1 MYKEIENYFKELS
14 NKDRQIFNKRIINTE
29 YYIHGLR
36 TDEIRKALKLIDDYD
51 AFLKIKNFE
60 SYEMMFLYSEV
71 IAKLKDTSKII
82 ECLRGFLPLVDNWA
96 IIDNLGSRLK
106 KIDKTLML
114 EYVKECLESDYEF
127 IKRFGVV
134 MFINGYLREEYLD
147 LFFDYFDRIDKS
159 QYYVMMAVAWAIA
172 SAYVRYKDRTL
183 EYLDNN
189 CLDDLTFNKALSKLN
204 DSYKLTREEKEMLRK
219 KRR

>member
-36 TDEIRKALKLIDDYD
+36 NDEIRKALKLIDDYD
-51 AFLKIKNFE
+51 AFLKIKDFE

-71 IAKLKDTSKII
+71 IAELKDTSKMI
-82 ECLRGFLPLVDNWA
+82 EYLRGFLPLVDNWA

-114 EYVKECLESDYEF
+114 EYVKECLDSDHEF

-134 MFINGYLREEYLD
+134 MFINRYLEEEYLD

-189 CLDDLTFNKALSKLN
+189 CLDDLTFNKAISKLN

>member
-1 MYKEIENYFKELS
+1 MYNKIEEYFKECS
-14 NKDRQIFNKRIINTE
+14 DKDRQIFNKRIINTN

-36 TDEIRKALKLIDDYD
+36 NDEIRKALELIDDYD
-51 AFLKIKNFE
+51 DFLRMKNFE

-82 ECLRGFLPLVDNWA
+82 AYLRGFLPLVDNWA

-172 SAYVRYKDRTL
+172 SAYVKYKDRTL

-189 CLDDLTFNKALSKLN
+189 HLDDVTFNKAISKIN
-204 DSYKLTREEKEMLRK
+204 DSYKVTREEKEMLRR

>member
-1 MYKEIENYFKELS
+1 MYKEIENYFKSLS
-14 NKDRQIFNKRIINTE
+14 DKDRQNFNQKIINTQ

-36 TDEIRKALKLIDDYD
+36 NDEIRKALKLIDDYD
-51 AFLKIKNFE
+51 EFLKMNEFS

-71 IAKLKDTSKII
+71 ISRLKDTQRII
-82 ECLRGFLPLVDNWA
+82 EYLKRFLISVDNWA
-96 IIDNLGSRLK
+96 VIDNLGSRLK
-106 KIDKTLML
+106 NTNKTLML
-114 EYVKECLESDYEF
+114 EYVRECLESDHEF
-127 IKRFGVV
+127 TKRFGIV
-134 MFINGYLREEYLD
+134 MFINSYLDEEYLD

-183 EYLDNN
+183 EYLNHN
-189 CLDDLTFNKALSKLN
+189 HLDDITFNKALSKIN
-204 DSYKLTREEKEMLRK
+204 DSYKVTVTEKEMLRN